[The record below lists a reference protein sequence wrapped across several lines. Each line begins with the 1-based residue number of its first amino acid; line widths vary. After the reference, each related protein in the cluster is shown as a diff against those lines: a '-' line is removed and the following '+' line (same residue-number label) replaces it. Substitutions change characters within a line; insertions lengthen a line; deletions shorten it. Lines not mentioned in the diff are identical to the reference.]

1 MFFYN
6 QSLGRLSKTFI
17 RHYELFGSLR
27 EKEKLH
33 GATPDQEE
41 EGVSFVYVILVY
53 NFTYLCAAVKEMLK
67 VFFVL
72 YRDL

>member
-1 MFFYN
+1 MFLYD
-6 QSLGRLSKTFI
+6 QLLGRLSKTFN
-17 RHYELFGSLR
+17 RHYELLGPFR

-41 EGVSFVYVILVY
+41 EGVSVVYVILVY
-53 NFTYLCAAVKEMLK
+53 IFTYLCADVKEMLS
-67 VFFVL
+67 VFFAL